1 MSLATPELDKSR
13 IVLTVDPRIDF
24 SQDGVFAIGAAGER
38 VTYRKIITQNFSA
51 SNISITEKQSMG
63 TAIAT
68 KWFMNVEFDVIFS
81 GVAPLGAKLVQI
93 GSNDAARFMPLTSI
107 TKTITVDLN
116 DEKFSTGIN
125 DYHDA
130 LLRYNESADAMGFD
144 FSGCPSFIDTYQ
156 SYNDYLT
163 YGSALNPLGNYGEN
177 SVQEPLRGGFD
188 YTFITTN
195 PTGDGVTPG
204 TCRVRFTTREPVL
217 ISPLT
222 WGHYNTKALVG
233 IKSFAVNYDFDSNM
247 SRIWSHNPNN
257 GVVDFSVDSVI
268 INKAALELIYI
279 TPKSTIPIFPVQ
291 RYPLAAVY
299 KVTKTLNIDGAP
311 LVPGESIDANASD
324 SMPLY
329 GVPKRVYI
337 FARRSNGTRTFNDPD
352 VFGLISN
359 LSIFFH
365 NSDGNFSQATQQQVY
380 QVSRENGYR
389 RSYQAFT
396 KHEGNVICI
405 DFSKDMPLLSNEAV
419 GSNEN
424 IQFQYNFTLTNLAS
438 VDTSYVL
445 YTVVIFEGIM
455 TIRNGVVIRELNIVS
470 PRDVVDSQILQ
481 MLPHEREVDYYAVGG
496 AFGSNAR
503 KLMKRASDVK
513 SKLVDVGQKAYARLP
528 KGTQKDVVRA
538 AVGTI
543 GFISPRFKNLA
554 EAYGPVVLDVYNA
567 LKGEGWSE
575 DAIYEELAG
584 RGYVM
589 KCKIGKKRPEG
600 GKKMTKKE
608 LQKLLA

>member
-38 VTYRKIITQNFSA
+38 VTYRKIVTQNFSA

-63 TAIAT
+63 IAIAT
-68 KWFMNVEFDVIFS
+68 KWFMNVSFDVSFS
-81 GVAPLGAKLVQI
+81 GIAPLGSKLVQI

-144 FSGCPSFIDTYQ
+144 FSGCPSFLDTYQ

-188 YTFITTN
+188 YVFVTPN

-204 TCRVRFTTREPVL
+204 TCTVRFTTREPVL

-222 WGHYNTKALVG
+222 WGHYNTKALIG
-233 IKSFAVNYDFDSNM
+233 IKSFAINYDFDSNM
-247 SRIWSHNPNN
+247 SRIWSHNSSN

-268 INKAALELIYI
+268 VNSAALELIYI
-279 TPKSTIPIFPVQ
+279 TPKTTIPVFPVQ

-299 KVTKTLNIDGAP
+299 KVTKALNQDNVPMLPGETLNVA
-311 LVPGESIDANASD
+311 ASD

-337 FARRSNGTRTFNDPD
+337 YARRSNGSRTFNDPD
-352 VFGLISN
+352 VFGGITN
-359 LSIFFH
+359 LSIFFN
-365 NSDGNFSQATQQQVY
+365 NSDGNFSQATQQQLY

-389 RSYQAFT
+389 RSYQAFS
-396 KHEGNVICI
+396 KFEGSVMCI
-405 DFSKDMPLLSNEAV
+405 DFAKDMPLLSSEAV

-424 IQFQYNFTLTNLAS
+424 IQFQFNFTLTNLAP
-438 VDTSYVL
+438 VPVSYTL

-470 PRDVVDSQILQ
+470 PKDVVNSQILQ
-481 MLPHEREVDYYAVGG
+481 LLPHEREVDYYAVGG

-503 KLMKRASDVK
+503 KLMKRVADVK
-513 SKLVDVGQKAYARLP
+513 DKVVDVGQKAYARLP
-528 KGTQKDVVRA
+528 KGTQKDVVKA

-554 EAYGPVVLDVYNA
+554 DAYGPVVLDVYNA